1 VGWYE
6 AMKDAISV
14 ADRLRDAELKQ
25 KLANVQIE
33 CAKLSEENAQL
44 RLEVHELR
52 EQIRTRQTMEFRD
65 DVYWRNEDGQL
76 IGPICPKC
84 FDGERR
90 ETRMS
95 IAQHEP
101 YWQCAVCDYA
111 VSKPKPN
118 THKSSR

>member
-84 FDGERR
+84 FDGAH
-90 ETRMS
+90 S
-95 IAQHEP
+95 HPAIYQNSVV
-101 YWQCAVCDYA
+101 WQDYRNGR
-111 VSKPKPN
+111 SDIYFYYRP
-118 THKSSR
+118 